1 MDKRVI
7 AAWITIVATL
17 AAAFVVLGVLPLIA
31 MAQCGII
38 VSLGVLLDTFLVRT
52 LLIPAIFTTTGD
64 LIWWP
69 NTLAH
74 RSAHTPELAS
84 HQS

>member
-17 AAAFVVLGVLPLIA
+17 AAAFVV
-31 MAQCGII
+31 
-38 VSLGVLLDTFLVRT
+38 LGVLLDTFLVRT

>member
-17 AAAFVVLGVLPLIA
+17 AAAFVVLGVL
-31 MAQCGII
+31 
-38 VSLGVLLDTFLVRT
+38 LDTFLVRT
-52 LLIPAIFTTTGD
+52 LLIPAISTTTGD

>member
-7 AAWITIVATL
+7 AAWITIGATL
-17 AAAFVVLGVLPLIA
+17 AAAFVVLGVLLY
-31 MAQCGII
+31 
-38 VSLGVLLDTFLVRT
+38 TFLVRT

-69 NTLAH
+69 ITLAH
-74 RSAHTPELAS
+74 RSAHTPKLAF